1 LQLVLVGMM
10 GWDNEAIVAKL
21 LPWVAR
27 GQLHVL
33 EDVPAA
39 DLRLLYRHASATV
52 CPSFG
57 EGFGFSGV
65 EAMRCGGVVAA
76 SDLPVH
82 REVYGDAA
90 EYFNPY
96 SASEMSRA
104 LAGLIGT
111 AGASRRAELVTLGAD
126 VAERYLP
133 ERVLPQW
140 GTFLNA
146 MNVETK
152 NP

>member
-1 LQLVLVGMM
+1 
-10 GWDNEAIVAKL
+10 
-21 LPWVAR
+21 
-27 GQLHVL
+27 
-33 EDVPAA
+33 VPAA

-90 EYFNPY
+90 EYVSPY
-96 SASEMSRA
+96 SAGEIKASLER
-104 LAGLIGT
+104 LLGD
-111 AGASRRAELVTLGAD
+111 GAAARRAALVACGSE
-126 VAERYLP
+126 VAARYLP

-140 GTFLNA
+140 QALVV
-146 MNVETK
+146 NVAAGRGI
-152 NP
+152 